1 MSPKL
6 VFLFFCLQLC
16 HLSMS
21 MEIPQTFTQLSDS
34 SKCVASCGKFNLQ
47 IGKKLYY
54 VESKEKVNWYK
65 AVNNCRKM
73 GGYLLNIE
81 SSTEMDLFAAL
92 YPSDSLWTSLNSLL
106 NTYQASTILEPGTF
120 LSIATGEP
128 MPYNRWKEGY
138 LNRTELCVEMTKG
151 FLDSITCVNLRYYV
165 CQAHILY

>member
-1 MSPKL
+1 LEML
-6 VFLFFCLQLC
+6 TA
-16 HLSMS
+16 
-21 MEIPQTFTQLSDS
+21 QTFTQLSDS

-92 YPSDSLWTSLNSLL
+92 YPSDSLWTSS
-106 NTYQASTILEPGTF
+106 NTLSKVNLFSNILPGTF
-120 LSIATGEP
+120 ISITTGEP

-138 LNRTELCVEMTKG
+138 LDRTNLCVEMTKG
-151 FLDSITCVNLRYYV
+151 FLSAENCENLKYYV
-165 CQAHILY
+165 CQAHIL

>member
-21 MEIPQTFTQLSDS
+21 MEIPQTYTQLSDS

-54 VESKEKVNWYK
+54 VESKEKVNWYN

-92 YPSDSLWTSLNSLL
+92 YPSDRLWTSSNSL
-106 NTYQASTILEPGTF
+106 SKTF
-120 LSIATGEP
+120 LSITTGEP

-138 LNRTELCVEMTKG
+138 LDRDNLCVEMTKG
-151 FLDSITCVNLRYYV
+151 FLSAENCENLKYYV

>member
-73 GGYLLNIE
+73 GGYMLNIE

-92 YPSDSLWTSLNSLL
+92 YPSDSLWTSSNSL
-106 NTYQASTILEPGTF
+106 SKTF
-120 LSIATGEP
+120 LSITTGEP
-128 MPYNRWKEGY
+128 MPYNRWNECHSDIDTDK
-138 LNRTELCVEMTKG
+138 CVVMSKG
-151 FLDSITCVNLRYYV
+151 FLNTENCETLMYYV

>member
-1 MSPKL
+1 LEM
-6 VFLFFCLQLC
+6 FTA
-16 HLSMS
+16 
-21 MEIPQTFTQLSDS
+21 QTFTQLSDS

-92 YPSDSLWTSLNSLL
+92 YPSDSLWTSLNRYCLAG
-106 NTYQASTILEPGTF
+106 NREFI
-120 LSIATGEP
+120 SIVTGEP
-128 MPYNRWKEGY
+128 LPYARWDLGEPNNFGGREY
-138 LNRTELCVEMTKG
+138 CLELKQYK
-151 FLDSITCVNLRYYV
+151 FNDAV
-165 CQAHILY
+165 CANEQKFACEAKIM